1 MARVPITVMGFRC
14 ERCGHEWIPRGGVDV
29 EPKVCPNLKCKSPYW
44 NKPRKEAAMTYE
56 AFAKKIA
63 EAITEAAQPLTWTE
77 VRTIARLPQAF
88 PNNKWVRR
96 LESDIGLKRERDAH
110 GIIHW
115 RIESPSGLFGND
127 ASSAQASDKKGAR
140 ASRKQSVVE

>member
-14 ERCGHEWIPRGGVDV
+14 ERCGHEWIPRGGAED
-29 EPKVCPNLKCKSPYW
+29 EPRVCPNCKSPYW
-44 NKPRKEAAMTYE
+44 NKARKSATSYE
-56 AFAKKIA
+56 AFSKAVATALKDAGK
-63 EAITEAAQPLTWTE
+63 PLTWTE
-77 VRTIARLPQAF
+77 VRTAARLPQAF

-96 LESDIGLKRERDAH
+96 MESDIGMKRERDAH

-127 ASSAQASDKKGAR
+127 ASSVKASGAKGAR
-140 ASRKQSVVE
+140 ARRKQGAVE